1 MKTKNFLTGG
11 QTFSAVCLPAIKPIV
26 CLLVKTTTLCSLQRT
41 PNVLLWLQ
49 NIPVCLFVDSCSVF
63 VCRPEGHSSVCQ
75 PEQSV
80 YACGQDHLY
89 LVFLYTIMYMSVCL
103 FVRTLGMSV
112 GQNTLGN
119 CLSRKQRRQVAISR
133 YSCWGG
139 VEGAPNPN
147 PI

>member
-1 MKTKNFLTGG
+1 MSFFCNKNHSLSSSQNTLFM
-11 QTFSAVCLPAIKPIV
+11 QTAENTPEYFFGYRTSPSV
-26 CLLVKTTTLCSLQRT
+26 CSLIGALCLSVGQKAIHLS
-41 PNVLLWLQ
+41 VSQ
-49 NIPVCLFVDSCSVF
+49 NSLCM
-63 VCRPEGHSSVCQ
+63 R
-75 PEQSV
+75 
-80 YACGQDHLY
+80 GQDHLY